1 MHTVKRG
8 FLSVLL
14 ILALLLAACGGGAE
28 PGPEAEEP
36 EVEGPAEIKGSILL
50 ATTTSTQ
57 DSGLLDV
64 LLPQFTYETGWE
76 VEVVAVG
83 SGAAMQMGIDGEADV
98 LLVHSPKAERE
109 FIAAGHGPERYDVMY
124 NDFVIIGPAD
134 DPAGLAT
141 EAAADAAKAFTL
153 LSENAAP
160 FVSRGDDSGTHAK
173 EKSIWAKAA
182 IEPAGDW
189 YVEAGQGMGA
199 VITMADDMLAYTLS
213 DRATWLAYQAD
224 TDLAIV
230 TEGDAALFNQYGVI
244 VVDPAKNDQINAE
257 GALDFQA
264 WILGETA
271 QAMIADYGVAEFGD
285 ALFTPNATGEPTSD

>member
-14 ILALLLAACGGGAE
+14 ILALLLAACGGGAA
-28 PGPEAEEP
+28 PAPEAEEP
-36 EVEGPAEIKGSILL
+36 EAESPAEIKGSILL

-109 FIAAGHGPERYDVMY
+109 FVAAGHGPERYDVMY

-182 IEPAGDW
+182 IEPSGDW

>member
-14 ILALLLAACGGGAE
+14 ILALLLAACGGGAA
-28 PGPEAEEP
+28 PAPEAEEP
-36 EVEGPAEIKGSILL
+36 EAESPAEIKGSILL

-64 LLPQFTYETGWE
+64 LLPQFIYETGWE

-109 FIAAGHGPERYDVMY
+109 FVAAGHGPERYDVMY

-182 IEPAGDW
+182 IEPSGDW

>member
-14 ILALLLAACGGGAE
+14 ILALLLAACGCGAA
-28 PGPEAEEP
+28 PAPEAEEP
-36 EVEGPAEIKGSILL
+36 EAESPAEIKGSILL

-213 DRATWLAYQAD
+213 DRATWLSYQAD

-230 TEGDAALFNQYGVI
+230 TEGDTALFNQYGVI